1 MPVEKVIEKIV
12 IKVRSPVS
20 RVAGHLETLRAFKFP
35 EAIPD
40 LAGAGRSV
48 TGSAQSC
55 FGS

>member
-55 FGS
+55 VGS